1 MAFLIRDTLLSKQ
14 NLGNIFICCVLL
26 LSCSFSSAVE
36 SDINCLKS
44 LKATLQDPLGYL
56 KSSWNFNNN
65 TEGFICNFLGIE
77 CWHPHESKV
86 LNIKLSDLG
95 LKGPFPHGVANCTSL
110 TGLDLSS
117 NKLSGPLPEDIG
129 RIISF
134 IATLDLSSNSFS
146 GQIPTNITNCSYLNV
161 LKLDSNLFTGNIP
174 LGLGQ
179 LSRIKIF
186 SVANNQL
193 SGQVPAFGNN
203 SVVTIESYANNA
215 KLCGEPLKPC
225 RSSQVKSTSTLVKVL
240 KSNSVV
246 IAAAA
251 GFGFAFPFSFCFF
264 LPRAPSVRRLWVFY
278 RGYKLR

>member
-44 LKATLQDPLGYL
+44 LKATLLDPLGYL
-56 KSSWNFNNN
+56 KSSWDFNNN

-86 LNIKLSDLG
+86 LNIKLSDLE

-110 TGLDLSS
+110 AGLDLSS
-117 NKLSGPLPEDIG
+117 NELSGPLPEDIG

-134 IATLDLSSNSFS
+134 ITVLDLSSNSFS

-161 LKLDSNLFTGNIP
+161 LKLDSNQFTGNIP
-174 LGLGQ
+174 LGIGHKPCNFSSRGKFPQILSNCSYLNVLKLENNEFSGEIPAQ
-179 LSRIKIF
+179 LAQLKS
-186 SVANNQL
+186 L
-193 SGQVPAFGNN
+193 SGPVPNFDGPVSFGP
-203 SVVTIESYANNA
+203 ESYAGNSG
-215 KLCGEPLKPC
+215 LCGGPLKPC
-225 RSSQVKSTSTLVKVL
+225 Q
-240 KSNSVV
+240 
-246 IAAAA
+246 
-251 GFGFAFPFSFCFF
+251 
-264 LPRAPSVRRLWVFY
+264 
-278 RGYKLR
+278 